1 MNIDKLK
8 PELRKSIVDIL
19 IRYCGEEKI
28 PPEKLSIALLMEAF
42 VFYIAEWDVDTW
54 TPEDSAK
61 AVSIIYAR
69 AREEV
74 DNRSIHNKSIH

>member
-1 MNIDKLK
+1 MNIEQLK
-8 PELRKSIVDIL
+8 PELRKSMVEIL

-28 PPEKLSIALLMEAF
+28 PPEKLSIALLVEAF
-42 VFYIAEWDVDTW
+42 VFYIIEHDVDTW
-54 TPEDSAK
+54 TPEDAAK
-61 AVSIIYAR
+61 AVSIIYAK